1 LAACEARV
9 TTVEGVADRCHEQG
23 RSNNEKDM
31 HSCGWCRERIVEVVN
46 TKTSFVV
53 LLIKGVWIRGK
64 DDCLLRKTAGKGLIE
79 VLSRNLPQFASTVV
93 NVLLNCKL
101 L

>member
-1 LAACEARV
+1 
-9 TTVEGVADRCHEQG
+9 
-23 RSNNEKDM
+23 M

-64 DDCLLRKTAGKGLIE
+64 DDCLLRKTAGKGKRIGQLIE
-79 VLSRNLPQFASTVV
+79 VLSRNLPQFASSVV
-93 NVLLNCKL
+93 NVLLNYKL